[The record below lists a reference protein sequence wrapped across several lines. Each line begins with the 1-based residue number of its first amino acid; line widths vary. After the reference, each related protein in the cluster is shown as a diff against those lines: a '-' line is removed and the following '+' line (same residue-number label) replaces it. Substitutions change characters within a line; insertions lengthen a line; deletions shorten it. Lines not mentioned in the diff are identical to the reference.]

1 MNKSRFF
8 VSLIWCLLVS
18 AVSGLAQNVQKIT
31 LKQAEDIAVANH
43 PRVREAQM
51 NAFAAGE
58 TVKEARSAYFPIAYG
73 SLTGAEA
80 LDKSRIAA
88 GGLNNPIIFDRYSN
102 GITASQLVTDFGRTK
117 NLVASARLDARSA
130 QEDVNTARAD
140 ILLDVDNAYYTVLR
154 AAAVLKVAQETVSAR
169 QIVADQVSA
178 LAQSKLKSDLDAS
191 FANVNLAEAKL
202 MLVQAQN
209 DLKTANAQLSAT
221 MGFSDQ
227 RQFELVE
234 EPLPGA
240 PLPDLTGALAEALRK
255 RPELSSLRY
264 QRDAAEKFAKAE
276 RDLWFP
282 TVSAVGAAGFTPLHD
297 SNLEDR
303 YAAAA
308 VNVNIPIFNG
318 YLFSGRKAKAQFE
331 FRAEQER
338 LRDMED
344 QISRDIR
351 IAWLNADTAF
361 QRLALT
367 RQLLDQ
373 ASLSLDLAQ
382 ARYQLGLGSIVE
394 VTQAQLNKTQA
405 EIAQASARYEY
416 QDRRAILL
424 YEMGDL

>member
-73 SLTGAEA
+73 NLTGAEA

>member
-1 MNKSRFF
+1 MNKSRLFIC
-8 VSLIWCLLVS
+8 LIWCLLVS

-73 SLTGAEA
+73 NLTGAEA

-209 DLKTANAQLSAT
+209 DLKTANAQLSAA

-240 PLPDLTGALAEALRK
+240 PLPDLPGALAEALRK

>member
-73 SLTGAEA
+73 NLTGAEA

-209 DLKTANAQLSAT
+209 DLKTANAQLSAA

-373 ASLSLDLAQ
+373 ASLS
-382 ARYQLGLGSIVE
+382 
-394 VTQAQLNKTQA
+394 
-405 EIAQASARYEY
+405 
-416 QDRRAILL
+416 
-424 YEMGDL
+424 

>member
-1 MNKSRFF
+1 MNKSRLF
-8 VSLIWCLLVS
+8 VSLILCLLVS

-73 SLTGAEA
+73 NLTGAEA

-282 TVSAVGAAGFTPLHD
+282 AVSAVGAAGFTPLHD

>member
-1 MNKSRFF
+1 MIKNRFF
-8 VSLIWCLLVS
+8 VSLILSLLIVAASGFAQS
-18 AVSGLAQNVQKIT
+18 AQKIT

-43 PRVREAQM
+43 PRMREAQM
-51 NAFAAGE
+51 NASAAGE
-58 TVKEARSAYFPIAYG
+58 TVTEARSAYFPTAFA
-73 SLTGAEA
+73 SLTGAGA

-88 GGLNNPIIFDRYSN
+88 GGLNNPIIFDRYSD
-102 GITASQLVTDFGRTK
+102 GITASQLVTDFGRTR

-130 QEDVNTARAD
+130 QEDANTARAD
-140 ILLDVDNAYYTVLR
+140 ILLDVDNAYYSVLR
-154 AAAVLKVAQETVSAR
+154 AAAVLRVALETVSAR
-169 QIVADQVSA
+169 QMVADQVSA
-178 LAQSKLKSDLDAS
+178 LAQSKLKSDLDVS
-191 FANVNLAEAKL
+191 FANVYLEEAKL

-209 DLKTANAQLSAT
+209 DLKTTNAQLSAA

-227 RQFELVE
+227 RQFELVD
-234 EPLPGA
+234 EPLPA
-240 PLPDLTGALAEALRK
+240 VPLPDLTGAIAEALQK

-264 QRDAAEKFAKAE
+264 RRDAAEKFAKAE
-276 RDLWFP
+276 RDLGFP

-297 SNLEDR
+297 SNLVDR

-308 VNVNIPIFNG
+308 VNVNVPIFNG
-318 YLFSGRKAKAQFE
+318 FLFSGRKAKAQLE
-331 FRAEQER
+331 FHAEQER

-344 QISRDIR
+344 RVSRDIR

-367 RQLLDQ
+367 QQLLNQ

-382 ARYQLGLGSIVE
+382 ARYQLGLSSIVE

-416 QDRRAILL
+416 QDRRVILL
-424 YEMGDL
+424 YEMGEL

>member
-73 SLTGAEA
+73 NLTGAEA

-209 DLKTANAQLSAT
+209 DLKTANAQLSAA

>member
-209 DLKTANAQLSAT
+209 DLKTANAQLSAA

>member
-1 MNKSRFF
+1 MNKSRLF
-8 VSLIWCLLVS
+8 VCLIWCLLVS

-178 LAQSKLKSDLDAS
+178 LAQSKLKSE
-191 FANVNLAEAKL
+191 FGRE
-202 MLVQAQN
+202 
-209 DLKTANAQLSAT
+209 
-221 MGFSDQ
+221 FC
-227 RQFELVE
+227 EC
-234 EPLPGA
+234 EP
-240 PLPDLTGALAEALRK
+240 
-255 RPELSSLRY
+255 
-264 QRDAAEKFAKAE
+264 
-276 RDLWFP
+276 
-282 TVSAVGAAGFTPLHD
+282 
-297 SNLEDR
+297 
-303 YAAAA
+303 
-308 VNVNIPIFNG
+308 
-318 YLFSGRKAKAQFE
+318 
-331 FRAEQER
+331 
-338 LRDMED
+338 
-344 QISRDIR
+344 
-351 IAWLNADTAF
+351 
-361 QRLALT
+361 
-367 RQLLDQ
+367 
-373 ASLSLDLAQ
+373 
-382 ARYQLGLGSIVE
+382 
-394 VTQAQLNKTQA
+394 
-405 EIAQASARYEY
+405 
-416 QDRRAILL
+416 
-424 YEMGDL
+424 